1 MIEKMVLIEELEVGM
16 LITQDVYTGRG
27 VILVPENTRVTTE
40 VLNLL
45 ARYSIM
51 EVIIGE
57 EPEKPEKPEL
67 SPEELGLLDGAIGML
82 DYLEEREKKQDT
94 FEDIFHEAEED
105 LEIGFNVLL
114 QQEEIDIYQFLDIV
128 ATVAAK
134 ADNDVNLCHML
145 YKMNREERNIYSHS
159 INVSMYAQLL
169 AKWLDLPVDEVE
181 LAGIAGLLHDVGL
194 LVCHREGEKNVTL
207 HGEYENK
214 CGFNHMVYGYNLIK
228 DLDVD
233 IRLKQAVL
241 THHERMDLSG
251 FPNRLSYK
259 SLNYISRIIALADAY
274 DTLTMKEDGYEA
286 MQPLMALNY
295 MFDKC
300 YIKFDTE
307 MMICFIE
314 HIVRNFIQYEVLL
327 SDGQRGKIVIPNKK
341 EPARPL
347 VMTNDGEVID
357 LSTRKDLDIT
367 EMYY

>member
-1 MIEKMVLIEELEVGM
+1 MKEKMVLIEELEEGM

-27 VILVPENTRVTTE
+27 VILVPGNTRVTIE

-51 EVIIGE
+51 EVIVGE
-57 EPEKPEKPEL
+57 EVQEQEFSADDLKV
-67 SPEELGLLDGAIGML
+67 LDDALGML
-82 DYLEEREKKQDT
+82 DYLEKRERKQDT
-94 FEDIFHEAEED
+94 FEDTFHVAEED
-105 LEIGFNVLL
+105 LEIGINVLL
-114 QQEEIDIYQFLDIV
+114 RKEEIDIYQFLDIV
-128 ATVAAK
+128 ANVAAK

-145 YKMNREERNIYSHS
+145 YKMNRGERSIYAHS

-169 AKWLDLPVDEVE
+169 AKWLDLPADEVE

-194 LVCHREGEKNVTL
+194 LICQQEGEKNITL

-214 CGFNHMVYGYNLIK
+214 CGFNHMVYGYNLLK

-233 IRLKQAVL
+233 IRLKQAVV

-251 FPNRLSYK
+251 FPNQLSYK
-259 SLNYISRIIALADAY
+259 SLNYISRILALADAY
-274 DTLTMKEDGYEA
+274 DTLTMQEEGYEA
-286 MQPLMALNY
+286 MQPLKALNY
-295 MFDKC
+295 MFDNC

-307 MMICFIE
+307 MLLCFIE
-314 HIVRNFIQYEVLL
+314 HIVQNFIQYEVLL
-327 SDGQRGKIVIPNKK
+327 SNGQRGKIVMPNKK

-347 VMTNDGEVID
+347 IMTANGEVVD
-357 LSTRKDLDIT
+357 LSARKDITIT